1 MSRGTSNGRGNKFLC
16 WILSSAALLTARQ
29 IVESVHLRLKGRARV
44 GFGAHCRANLYNV
57 QTSLNVSTKTEKI
70 GKLFILYQRLSRRME
85 DKAPRRCTFNC
96 RLQGYSLHL
105 CQAQRSVEN
114 HHMKF
119 RTCCLNL
126 SRKKL
131 VQWTSADSQY
141 DAVEAWGTTRS
152 IQMQMWRMQWSV
164 ENILHE
170 VPGANMPHQELE

>member
-1 MSRGTSNGRGNKFLC
+1 MLSKMTKTSCRLVNARYTLFKQCPEELPMEEGIISSSVG
-16 WILSSAALLTARQ
+16 ILSSAALLTARQ
-29 IVESVHLRLKGRARV
+29 IVESVHLRLKGHARV
-44 GFGAHCRANLYNV
+44 DFGAHCRANLYNV

-126 SRKKL
+126 SRKKC
-131 VQWTSADSQY
+131 SADQ
-141 DAVEAWGTTRS
+141 RRFP
-152 IQMQMWRMQWSV
+152 I
-164 ENILHE
+164 
-170 VPGANMPHQELE
+170 